1 MNQIQKTI
9 RNEDGFVMVVALM
22 ILVILTLIGTA
33 GLENS
38 SFEEQ
43 IAGND
48 WMAKQT
54 FYKSDGGTEIGAE
67 VLEYNFSCGEVKQSK
82 VGRLYVQNSPN
93 QIFYN
98 KKSTW
103 IAAHADETT
112 YPSATNRDLCWAS
125 GFENQE
131 NPTLADMTSQCS
143 AGANNEQT
151 NIKIFGDIQ
160 LNPGSAIQM
169 AAGYEGKGKGA
180 AGGGASY
187 VHDIHSQNR
196 GVRGNEAIIR
206 TQWQHMV
213 GQEDPTGCYNQI

>member
-1 MNQIQKTI
+1 MNQMQKTI

-33 GLENS
+33 GLETS

-43 IAGND
+43 IAGNE
-48 WMAKQT
+48 WLAKQT

-82 VGRLYVQNSPN
+82 VGRLYVENSPN

-98 KKSTW
+98 DIKAWKL
-103 IAAHADETT
+103 AHTDETT
-112 YPSATNRDLCWAS
+112 YPSAANRDLCWPS
-125 GFENQE
+125 GSANQE
-131 NPTLADMTSQCS
+131 NPALTDMTSQCS

-151 NIKIFGDIQ
+151 NIKIFGEIG

-169 AAGYEGKGKGA
+169 AAGYEGKGKSA
-180 AGGGASY
+180 AGLGASY

-206 TQWQHMV
+206 IQWQHMV

>member
-1 MNQIQKTI
+1 MNQMQKTI

-33 GLENS
+33 GLETS

-43 IAGND
+43 IAGNE
-48 WMAKQT
+48 WLAKQT

-67 VLEYNFSCGEVKQSK
+67 VLEYNFSCGEVKPSNLSRLKLQSD
-82 VGRLYVQNSPN
+82 PN
-93 QIFYN
+93 PSQIFHN
-98 KKSTW
+98 KRSDW
-103 IAAHADETT
+103 VAVDETT
-112 YPSATNRDLCWAS
+112 YPSTTNRDLCWPS
-125 GFENQE
+125 GFANLE
-131 NPTLADMTSQCS
+131 NPTSTEMATQCASATS
-143 AGANNEQT
+143 EQT
-151 NIKIFGDIQ
+151 NIKIFGEIG

-169 AAGYEGKGKGA
+169 AAGYEGKGKSA
-180 AGGGASY
+180 AGLGASY

-206 TQWQHMV
+206 IQWQHMV